1 MAKSTKPLL
10 VAATNNPFKFAE
22 LARTFT
28 ASGYS
33 LQPYWQYLGR
43 QHFPTEGTKNFTDNA
58 TGKAEFIA
66 KQLPEAIVIGD
77 DSGLFIDALPDHFGV
92 TTIRELNEHAKTDAQ
107 MNQYIIDLL
116 APTQASRQARLTTT
130 LTVVT
135 PNGSSFSRTGWTTF
149 TIPFQPIGLYSHGF
163 DRIMWLPEIGL
174 TLAQLP
180 DQARIPFTPRGRVVP
195 QVIHELVLRDDFK

>member
-22 LARTFT
+22 LARTFA

-43 QHFPTEGTKNFTDNA
+43 QHFPAEGTENFTDNA
-58 TGKAEFIA
+58 IGKANFIA

-77 DSGLFIDALPDHFGV
+77 DSGLFVDALPNHFVV

-116 APTQASRQARLTTT
+116 APTRASRQAMLTTT
-130 LTVVT
+130 LTVV
-135 PNGSSFSRTGWTTF
+135 PPSRTAFSKTGSTTF
-149 TIPFQPIGLYSHGF
+149 TIPFQPIGRYSHGF
-163 DRIMWLPEIGL
+163 DRIMWLSEIGM

-180 DQARIPFTPRGRVVP
+180 DQARIPFTPRGHVVP
-195 QVIHELVLRDDFK
+195 QVIHELVLHGDF